1 MAYFTKQ
8 YHPPGTAPGTLAPRT
23 AKRLVAPRIR
33 LIDYDSNRF
42 EEHDDATAED
52 CRASMALP
60 AVTWIH
66 IQGDPDLELLTELG
80 AMLELHPLALEDVVN
95 SGQRPKVDTF
105 ESQLFVVLNR
115 PVIDDEGSHIEQASL
130 FLGEGFVVS
139 FHSGASDCFEPVRKR
154 LRNKG
159 GRFRERGADYLLYA
173 LLDMVIDEGFP
184 VLEAFGERIEA
195 LEDALL
201 DEPGRETLN
210 EIHEV
215 KRELLLL
222 RRMLWPQRE
231 VLNVLMRED
240 SPLIEE
246 GTKIYLRDCY
256 DHTVQIMDLLE
267 TYRDMTASMLD
278 VYLSSVSNRLNEVM
292 KVLTVI
298 ATLFIPPTFIVGVYG
313 MNFDRK
319 AGPLS
324 MPELGWP
331 YGYVLVWVVIVAL
344 AGGLLVYFK
353 RKRWF

>member
-1 MAYFTKQ
+1 MAYFTKH
-8 YHPPGTAPGTLAPRT
+8 YHPPGTAPGTLRPR
-23 AKRLVAPRIR
+23 AAERRVPPRIH
-33 LIDYDSNRF
+33 LIDYDAEQL
-42 EEHDDATAED
+42 EERDDVTAED
-52 CRASMALP
+52 CRASMSLP
-60 AVTWIH
+60 TVTWIH
-66 IQGDPDLELLTELG
+66 IQGDPDLEVLTEIG

-95 SGQRPKVDTF
+95 TGQRPKVDLF
-105 ESQLFVVLNR
+105 ESQFFVVLNR
-115 PVIDDEGSHIEQASL
+115 PVIDDEDSHMEQASL
-130 FLGEGFVVS
+130 FMGEGFVVS

-154 LRNKG
+154 LRTRG
-159 GRFRERGADYLLYA
+159 GRIRDRGADYLLYA

-184 VLEAFGERIEA
+184 VLESFGERIEA
-195 LEDALL
+195 LEDELL
-201 DEPGRETLN
+201 DSPERDTLN
-210 EIHEV
+210 EIHNV

-231 VLNVLMRED
+231 VLNVLMRDD
-240 SPLIEE
+240 SPLIQRE
-246 GTKIYLRDCY
+246 TRVYLRDCY

-292 KVLTVI
+292 RVLTVI

-319 AGPLS
+319 AGPLN

-331 YGYVLVWVVIVAL
+331 YGYLFVWGVIIAL
-344 AGGLLVYFK
+344 AVGLLLYFK